1 MDDIVAA
8 RVATLTNRQRRLLRL
23 AAGGVTVAE
32 IALRLDLPVPVVE
45 QELASLRAALGVR
58 TTGDAALLWWASRL
72 GAAAALAA
80 AAQELLADQIE
91 P

>member
-1 MDDIVAA
+1 
-8 RVATLTNRQRRLLRL
+8 
-23 AAGGVTVAE
+23 
-32 IALRLDLPVPVVE
+32 VPVVE

-80 AAQELLADQIE
+80 AAQELLADQSE